1 MVLIMSDWITKDF
14 WWKLF
19 SVFLAV
25 VLWLTVYKIREQPAM
40 AVAVAGNP
48 VTYDNLPVLVVST
61 ASDVRDFRVMPSKV
75 VVKVSGAP
83 EVMAVL
89 QANQIH
95 PVVDLTDIAAG
106 RNLKR
111 RVEVSTPPGVTL
123 VSVEPAEVGV
133 LFPPVIENKK

>member
-1 MVLIMSDWITKDF
+1 MSDWITKDF

-19 SVFLAV
+19 SLVLAV
-25 VLWLTVYKIREQPAM
+25 VIWLTVYKIREEPAVP
-40 AVAVAGNP
+40 ASALAGVP
-48 VTYDNLPVLVVST
+48 LTYGGLPVLVVSA
-61 ASDVRDFRVMPSKV
+61 ASDVRDFRVLPGSV
-75 VVKVSGAP
+75 TVKVSGPA

-95 PVVDLTDIAAG
+95 PVVDLTDVAAG

-123 VSVEPAEVGV
+123 LSVAPS
-133 LFPPVIENKK
+133 

>member
-1 MVLIMSDWITKDF
+1 MGDWITKDF

-19 SVFLAV
+19 SLVLAV
-25 VLWLTVYKIREQPAM
+25 VIWLTVYKIREEPA
-40 AVAVAGNP
+40 VSVEVAGVP
-48 VTYDNLPVLVVST
+48 LTYGSLPVLVVSA
-61 ASDVRDFRVMPSKV
+61 ASDVRDIRVLPGTV
-75 VVKVSGAP
+75 AVKVSGLA

-95 PVVDLTDIAAG
+95 PVVDLTGIAAA

-133 LFPPVIENKK
+133 LFPPQSEGKK

>member
-1 MVLIMSDWITKDF
+1 MSDWMTKDF

-19 SVFLAV
+19 SLILAV
-25 VLWLTVYKIREQPAM
+25 VIWLTVYKIREEPVIPA
-40 AVAVAGNP
+40 AVTGVP
-48 VTYDNLPVLVVST
+48 LTYGSLPVLVVST
-61 ASDVRDFRVMPSKV
+61 AADVHDFRVLPGAVS
-75 VVKVSGAP
+75 VKVSGPA

-95 PVVDLTDIAAG
+95 PILDLTDITVM

-123 VSVEPAEVGV
+123 VSVEPAEVNIV
-133 LFPPVIENKK
+133 FPPQREEKK

>member
-1 MVLIMSDWITKDF
+1 MSDWITKDF

-19 SVFLAV
+19 SLILAV
-25 VLWLTVYKIREQPAM
+25 VLWLTVYKIRQD
-40 AVAVAGNP
+40 P
-48 VTYDNLPVLVVST
+48 VISAAATSGVPLTYGSLPVMVVST
-61 ASDVRDFRVMPSKV
+61 ALDVHDFRVQPGMV
-75 VVKVSGAP
+75 AVKVSGSP

-95 PVVDLTDIAAG
+95 PVVDLTDITGG

-123 VSVEPAEVGV
+123 ISVEPTEVNV
-133 LFPPVIENKK
+133 LFPPQVENKK

>member
-1 MVLIMSDWITKDF
+1 MRDWITKDF

-25 VLWLTVYKIREQPAM
+25 AIWLTVHKT
-40 AVAVAGNP
+40 AVPTSVVAGVP
-48 VTYDNLPVLVVST
+48 LTYGSVPVLVVSS
-61 ASDVRDFRVMPSKV
+61 ASDVRDFRVLPGTV
-75 VVKVSGAP
+75 AVKVSGAA

-95 PVVDLTDIAAG
+95 AVVNLTDITAA

-123 VSVEPAEVGV
+123 VSVDPPEVGV
-133 LFPPVIENKK
+133 LFPPQSDNKP

>member
-1 MVLIMSDWITKDF
+1 MSDWITKDF

-19 SVFLAV
+19 SLILAV
-25 VLWLTVYKIREQPAM
+25 VLWLTVYKIRQDPVI
-40 AVAVAGNP
+40 AVASASGVP
-48 VTYDNLPVLVVST
+48 LSLPISVVSS
-61 ASDVRDFRVMPSKV
+61 ALDVHDFRVLPGTV
-75 VVKVSGAP
+75 VVKVSGPP

-95 PVVDLTDIAAG
+95 PVVDLTDITGA

-123 VSVEPAEVGV
+123 ISVEPTEVDV
-133 LFPPVIENKK
+133 LFPPQVENKK

>member
-1 MVLIMSDWITKDF
+1 MVVNMSDWITKDF

-61 ASDVRDFRVMPSKV
+61 ASDVRDFRVMPGTV
-75 VVKVSGAP
+75 VVKVSGPA

-95 PVVDLTDIAAG
+95 PVVDLTDIVGG
-106 RNLKR
+106 RNFKR

-133 LFPPVIENKK
+133 IFPPQVENKK

>member
-1 MVLIMSDWITKDF
+1 MTKDF

-19 SVFLAV
+19 SLVLAV
-25 VLWLTVYKIREQPAM
+25 VIWLTVYKIREEPVVLA
-40 AVAVAGNP
+40 AVTGVP
-48 VTYDNLPVLVVST
+48 LTYGSLPVLVVST
-61 ASDVRDFRVMPSKV
+61 AADVRDFRVLPGAVS
-75 VVKVSGAP
+75 VKVSGPA

-95 PVVDLTDIAAG
+95 PVVDLTDITVT

-123 VSVEPAEVGV
+123 VSVEPAEVNIV
-133 LFPPVIENKK
+133 FPPQREEKK